1 MDLGSTLDLNLS
13 HVQTRRNSIRASQA
27 RRASGSSAFADA
39 VAAAALANK
48 RGATTDPEAS
58 KDPEAA
64 GSDDEDLMVSCVFCS
79 DVQCTVFFSLWA
91 SLSSV
96 LGNKLWY
103 GRICHRSRWRRAGR
117 CRRGGEQRR
126 RLIVSVIVVSD
137 RCRVNSQLVCR
148 RNFIRNKK

>member
-64 GSDDEDLMVSCVFCS
+64 GSDDEDLMVSCVLFRRP
-79 DVQCTVFFSLWA
+79 VHRLFSLWA